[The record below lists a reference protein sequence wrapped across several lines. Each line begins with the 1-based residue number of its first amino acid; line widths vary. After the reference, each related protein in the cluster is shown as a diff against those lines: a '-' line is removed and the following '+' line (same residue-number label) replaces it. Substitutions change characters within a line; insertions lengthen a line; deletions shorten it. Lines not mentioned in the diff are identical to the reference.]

1 MKIIARVCYEKILG
15 NYDVKPS
22 NAEHVKLISQED
34 YSYCKYLNTGGGGN
48 TLMHNAD

>member
-34 YSYCKYLNTGGGGN
+34 YSYCKYLNTEGGIHSCIMP
-48 TLMHNAD
+48 T